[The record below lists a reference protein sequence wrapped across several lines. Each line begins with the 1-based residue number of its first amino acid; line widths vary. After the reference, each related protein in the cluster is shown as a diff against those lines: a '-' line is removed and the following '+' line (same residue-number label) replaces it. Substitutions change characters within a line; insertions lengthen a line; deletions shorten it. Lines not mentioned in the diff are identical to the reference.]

1 MILSSLYRYYEILSS
16 DPESDVCSFGFSE
29 GKISFLFNISRDG
42 DILDVIPLYEL
53 IGRRKVAKRLKVPE
67 QKKRAF
73 GIDANFLC
81 DNCTYVLGLTEE
93 EEPQKITRA
102 KNCFYAMKQLHEE
115 ILGNLNDE
123 GAQAIISYFNRWSP
137 DDLAKHPKI
146 QPFIEDLLEGGN
158 IIFQL
163 DGDKGFIHERPA
175 IREAWLDYKLQNQSE
190 IKGQCLITGKQAP
203 IARLHGS
210 IKGVNNAQS
219 SGASLVSFNKDAFES
234 YGKEQSYNAPVSE
247 EATFAYVTA
256 LNYLLNNQRQRL
268 QIGDATVV
276 FWALKPKAKLEET
289 LLAELLN
296 PSSWSEQTPENA
308 EQPTSVQDPSTV
320 RLVRDILKCVREGR
334 PIGEGVAEVDP
345 EVNFCLL
352 GLSPNNAR
360 LAVRFFHADSFG
372 HLVEQ
377 IARHHMDIS
386 VCRNG
391 REEEWIVSIPRLLRE
406 TAPQGKDDKI
416 PPLLGGALMRAILMG
431 LPYPDNLYHAI
442 IGRIRADQDDPERNI
457 YKINAL
463 RAGLVKGYLLRKA
476 RRRKDKDLEA
486 MLTMGLNE
494 QNTNTAYLLGRL
506 FALLE
511 KAQKDAAGTELNATI
526 KDRYFGAASA
536 TPKAV
541 FPLLLRLA
549 QHHLSKA
556 DSGPYRDKQ
565 IEEVLSRIDNFPA
578 YLNLEEQGLFVLGYY
593 HQREALYTKKQE
605 KEG

>member
-1 MILSSLYRYYEILSS
+1 MILSSLYQYYEILSS
-16 DPESDVCSFGFSE
+16 DSESDICSFGFCE
-29 GKISFLFNISRDG
+29 GKISFSFNISQDG
-42 DILDVIPLYEL
+42 DILDVIPLYEVN
-53 IGRRKVAKRLKVPE
+53 GRRKIAKRLKIPE
-67 QKKRAF
+67 QKKRAY

-81 DNCTYVLGLTEE
+81 DNCAYVLGLTDEK
-93 EEPQKITRA
+93 EPQKIERA

-115 ILGNLNDE
+115 ILGNLNDV
-123 GAQAIISYFNRWSP
+123 GAQAIIHYFKRWSP
-137 DDLAKHPKI
+137 NDLAKHPKI
-146 QPFIEDLLEGGN
+146 RSFLEDLLEGGN
-158 IIFQL
+158 IVFQL
-163 DGDKGFIHERPA
+163 DRDKGFIHERPA
-175 IREAWLDYKLQNQSE
+175 IREAWLNYKMQNQSE
-190 IKGQCLITGKQAP
+190 INSQCLITGKQAP

-210 IKGVNNAQS
+210 IKGVDNAQS
-219 SGASLVSFNKDAFES
+219 TGASLVSFNKISFES

-268 QIGDATVV
+268 RVGDATVV

-289 LLAELLN
+289 LLGELLN
-296 PSSWSEQTPENA
+296 PSSPNTLTHEIEEQNTL
-308 EQPTSVQDPSTV
+308 TQDIATA
-320 RLVRDILKCVREGR
+320 RLIRDILKCVREGR
-334 PIGEGVAEVDP
+334 PIREGVTEVDP
-345 EVNFCLL
+345 EVNFCIL

-360 LAVRFFHADSFG
+360 LAVRFFHRDSFG
-372 HLVEQ
+372 HLAEQ
-377 IARHHMDIS
+377 IARHHTDIS
-386 VCRNG
+386 VYRTG
-391 REEEWIVSIPRLLRE
+391 RTEEEIVPIGRVLRE
-406 TAPQGKDDKI
+406 TAPQGKEDKI

-442 IGRIRADQDDPERNI
+442 IGRIRADQDDPERRI
-457 YKINAL
+457 YKVNAV

-476 RRRKDKDLEA
+476 RWRKDKDLEA

-494 QNTNTAYLLGRL
+494 QSTNTAYLLGRL

-549 QHHLSKA
+549 QHHLAKA
-556 DSGPYRDKQ
+556 ESGRYRDKQ
-565 IEEVLSRIDNFPA
+565 IEEVLSKINSFPA

-593 HQREALYTKKQE
+593 HQREALYTKKEE